1 MLLAFSS
8 IKDLTFSRKQLY
20 LTATVIVANGIMIAV
35 PLFEARSAVYG
46 FFIAI
51 LLILSSL
58 SKDSYSIRLLYLL
71 IIVSFVVA
79 IIRASDFISLS
90 IRHEAN
96 TSQLES
102 MRGSRRV
109 ELMPF
114 CANGR
119 SDYILCHDISS
130 DPSYFDNQSLSS
142 FYNIDNV
149 VIRKSHNSTLRSEE
163 VFDQLKDLQRV
174 PNDYILIHS
183 GRNHQIY
190 INQKNE
196 SADLIIES
204 VGSNQD
210 FYVVRGLSKSI
221 LGFSFLSLLPNSI
234 AIYFADYLEDSTI
247 KNQPS
252 LSSKGKFYNYNYIN
266 NITTYSTLLI
276 APYSIDDHAISGEI
290 IKCNLP
296 TN

>member
-1 MLLAFSS
+1 M
-8 IKDLTFSRKQLY
+8 
-20 LTATVIVANGIMIAV
+20 
-35 PLFEARSAVYG
+35 
-46 FFIAI
+46 
-51 LLILSSL
+51 
-58 SKDSYSIRLLYLL
+58 
-71 IIVSFVVA
+71 
-79 IIRASDFISLS
+79 
-90 IRHEAN
+90 
-96 TSQLES
+96 
-102 MRGSRRV
+102 
-109 ELMPF
+109 
-114 CANGR
+114 
-119 SDYILCHDISS
+119 CHDISS

-252 LSSKGKFYNYNYIN
+252 LSSKGKFYNC
-266 NITTYSTLLI
+266 LLYTSPSPRDRTRSRMPSS
-276 APYSIDDHAISGEI
+276 A
-290 IKCNLP
+290 
-296 TN
+296 